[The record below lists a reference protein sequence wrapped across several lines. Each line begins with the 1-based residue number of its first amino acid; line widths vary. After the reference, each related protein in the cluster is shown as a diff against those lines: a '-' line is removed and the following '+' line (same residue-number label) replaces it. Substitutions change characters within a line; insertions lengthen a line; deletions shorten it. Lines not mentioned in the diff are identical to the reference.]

1 MFPGKTPTHRISTL
15 SASKRFYSLKMPPG
29 LCLFIR
35 WAFHSDDSH
44 DGLKKPW
51 FMCKNSLHPVLTHAV
66 GLRPLSLLSRFSVF
80 HPFCS
85 GRWCLHSA
93 PPLFSITSCH
103 SPWER
108 SIVSHRIGPQDN
120 WCFLVLSLKFLVL
133 SDSRS
138 HLWRIWISS
147 KTVKS
152 RNPFYHCSWNS
163 TYFSYKGGCEM
174 LCPLLWT
181 FLP

>member
-1 MFPGKTPTHRISTL
+1 MFPGKTPTHRISPL

-51 FMCKNSLHPVLTHAV
+51 FMCKNSLHPVLTHV
-66 GLRPLSLLSRFSVF
+66 PPLPFLCVSSLLLREMVPSLPS
-80 HPFCS
+80 
-85 GRWCLHSA
+85 
-93 PPLFSITSCH
+93 PLFSITSCH